1 MLMTLTLKNVSVHF
15 TCQCQTHYLF
25 VYWTLLF
32 SLTFSLQCYSY
43 TYSIFAICKFLN
55 IVCSNPMPKLISYWI
70 IVSKWLVI
78 FLARALT
85 LAARGALVQVCSNVI
100 TDKELVKE
108 VDLILCFNN
117 IFHIRSQQNVD
128 LEVL

>member
-1 MLMTLTLKNVSVHF
+1 
-15 TCQCQTHYLF
+15 
-25 VYWTLLF
+25 
-32 SLTFSLQCYSY
+32 
-43 TYSIFAICKFLN
+43 
-55 IVCSNPMPKLISYWI
+55 MPKLISYWI
-70 IVSKWLVI
+70 IVSKSHSLVI
-78 FLARALT
+78 FLARAPT
-85 LAARGALVQVCSNVI
+85 LAARGALVQECSNVI